1 MSDNP
6 TSVQYALG
14 VSIGHL
20 LSKALSEGA
29 SYDEVIATLQNCIG
43 ICRFN
48 AAISAERAVT
58 GKPAGR
64 A

>member
-1 MSDNP
+1 MSDDP

-14 VSIGHL
+14 VRIGHL

-48 AAISAERAVT
+48 AATSAERTVT
-58 GKPAGR
+58 KSEQL
-64 A
+64 

>member
-1 MSDNP
+1 MSDTP

-48 AAISAERAVT
+48 ASIAAERAVT
-58 GKPAGR
+58 KLEQR
-64 A
+64 